1 MILILMIA
9 ADILLAVI
17 LLPLLGPIAMI
28 AVCIAMIALVGYSI
42 IFQSA
47 LT

>member
-1 MILILMIA
+1 MILMIA
-9 ADILLAVI
+9 VGILLVVI
-17 LLPLLGPIAMI
+17 RLPLLGPIAMI